1 MSISLAS
8 HCLINLNFAY
18 IIWDLDLPWP
28 WAFLH
33 PLDSKLW
40 HTEAGVGGLGGGSSD
55 LNALHTLTVAGSK
68 QHRLLDNVEGCV
80 TKALGSDTRG
90 GGVLPPQEG
99 NYRIHR
105 GAGRHS
111 SQRNK
116 ESPPGPQMSNNG
128 TRNTHHHPLSSWELS
143 FLICENRR
151 LIVPTLWHCFEWRV
165 DLKLTLISSFS

>member
-1 MSISLAS
+1 MTLGFPTPFGQQAVTHWS
-8 HCLINLNFAY
+8 
-18 IIWDLDLPWP
+18 W
-28 WAFLH
+28 
-33 PLDSKLW
+33 
-40 HTEAGVGGLGGGSSD
+40 GGGGSSD
-55 LNALHTLTVAGSK
+55 LNALHTLTAAGSK

-111 SQRNK
+111 SQRNE